1 MEDVL
6 YRMSEFTGRIYDYDE
21 MLNIPLIIHV
31 PGSGVKETISTT
43 GGQVDFMPTM
53 ANIMGLTLDETFIV
67 GQDLSNATD
76 GFVAFT
82 TYLFEGSF
90 ATNDIIFQ
98 ISREGIF
105 EGSRAWRIG
114 TNEQVDATLYKAD
127 YEKALLL
134 KKTSEEILQQ
144 NLIADYITHE

>member
-1 MEDVL
+1 
-6 YRMSEFTGRIYDYDE
+6 
-21 MLNIPLIIHV
+21 
-31 PGSGVKETISTT
+31 
-43 GGQVDFMPTM
+43 
-53 ANIMGLTLDETFIV
+53 MGLTLDETFIV

-114 TNEQVDATLYKAD
+114 TNEQVDATLYEAG

-144 NLIADYITHE
+144 NLIANFITHE